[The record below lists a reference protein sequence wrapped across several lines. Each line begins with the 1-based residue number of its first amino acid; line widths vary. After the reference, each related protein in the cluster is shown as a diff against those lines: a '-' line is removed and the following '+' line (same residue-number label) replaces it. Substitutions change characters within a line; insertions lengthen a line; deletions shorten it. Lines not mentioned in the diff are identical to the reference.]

1 MISKTSMG
9 SRKIEEENYIIRRE
23 SVFKKRV
30 LEVEGV
36 KEASS

>member
-9 SRKIEEENYIIRRE
+9 SREIEEDYLIIRRE